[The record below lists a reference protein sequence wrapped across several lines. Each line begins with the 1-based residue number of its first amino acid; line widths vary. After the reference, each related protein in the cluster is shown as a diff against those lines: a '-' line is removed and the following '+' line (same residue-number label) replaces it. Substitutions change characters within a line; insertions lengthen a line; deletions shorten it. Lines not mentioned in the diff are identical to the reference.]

1 MMAARSFLQS
11 PRMNRLLKEPLLHF
25 LLVGLGL
32 FVLFELV
39 AGEDDSYD
47 SKVINVDRDA
57 LLTFVQFR
65 TRAFEPAVAAERL
78 DAMSADELERLI
90 DDYVREE
97 ALHREAI
104 ALGMDKNDYVIKRRM
119 IQSIEF
125 VTNGFVTA
133 AVEVSD
139 DDVEEYYAANRE
151 DYYVAPFVT
160 FAHVFVSGEDSD
172 PGNVAARADALLAEL
187 NAQQAEFSHAPRYG
201 DRFPY
206 FINYV
211 ERSPEL
217 VASHFGTPM
226 AETIFALQPSETT
239 WQGPFE
245 SAYGMHLL
253 MLVRK
258 AEGRYPA
265 LDEVVDTVRQD
276 AERAA
281 VQSLQDEAIQSIVN
295 TYEIRRSL

>member
-1 MMAARSFLQS
+1 MKKI
-11 PRMNRLLKEPLLHF
+11 LKEPLLHF
-25 LLVGLGL
+25 LVVGLGL
-32 FVLFELV
+32 FVFFEFV
-39 AGEDDSYD
+39 AGDDEGFD
-47 SKVINVDRDA
+47 SKVIEVDRDR

-65 TRAFEPAVAAERL
+65 TRAFEPSVAAQRL
-78 DAMSADELERLI
+78 DAMSPEELDRLI

-97 ALHREAI
+97 ALHREAL

-139 DDVEEYYAANRE
+139 DDVQDYYEANRD
-151 DYYVAPFVT
+151 DYFVPPYVT
-160 FAHVFVSGEDSD
+160 FAHVFVSAEDRD
-172 PGNVAARADALLAEL
+172 RNEVEDAATRLLAEL
-187 NAQQAEFSHAPRYG
+187 NAAQAPFSHAPRYG

-206 FINYV
+206 FVNYV

-217 VASHFGTPM
+217 VASHFGAQM
-226 AETIFALQPSETT
+226 AQAVFSLQPNDTT

-245 SAYGMHLL
+245 SAYGFHLV
-253 MLVRK
+253 MLTRK
-258 AEGRYPA
+258 AEGRYPE
-265 LDEVVDTVRQD
+265 LDEIADTVRRD
-276 AERAA
+276 TEREAIT
-281 VQSLQDEAIQSIVN
+281 SLQDEAIQSIVN

>member
-1 MMAARSFLQS
+1 
-11 PRMNRLLKEPLLHF
+11 MNKLLKEPLLHF
-25 LLVGLGL
+25 LLVGVGL
-32 FVLFELV
+32 FVLFEYV
-39 AGEDDSYD
+39 AGDADEYD
-47 SKVINVDRDA
+47 SRVINVDRDS

-65 TRAFEPAVAAERL
+65 TRAFEPSVAAERL
-78 DAMSADELERLI
+78 DAMSPAELERLI

-97 ALHREAI
+97 ALHREAM

-139 DDVEEYYAANRE
+139 DDVQTYFDANRD
-151 DYYVAPFVT
+151 DYFIPPYVT
-160 FAHVFVSGEDSD
+160 FAHVFLSAEDRD
-172 PGNVAARADALLAEL
+172 REEIADAAGRLLAEL
-187 NAQQAEFSHAPRYG
+187 NAGQVPFSHAPRYG

-206 FINYV
+206 FVNYV

-217 VASHFGTPM
+217 IASHFGARM
-226 AETIFALQPSETT
+226 AETVFSLQPSENT

-245 SAYGMHLL
+245 SAYGFHLV
-253 MLVRK
+253 MLARK
-258 AEGRYPA
+258 ADGRYPELA
-265 LDEVVDTVRQD
+265 EIIDTVRRD
-276 AERAA
+276 AEREA
-281 VQSLQDEAIQSIVN
+281 VDSLQDEAIQAIVD

>member
-1 MMAARSFLQS
+1 MKK
-11 PRMNRLLKEPLLHF
+11 LLKEPLLHF
-25 LLVGLGL
+25 LLVGIGL
-32 FVLFELV
+32 FVLFEFV
-39 AGEDDSYD
+39 AGDADEYD
-47 SKVINVDRDA
+47 SRVINVDRDS

-65 TRAFEPAVAAERL
+65 TRAFEPSAAAARL
-78 DAMSADELERLI
+78 DAMSPEELDRMI

-97 ALHREAI
+97 ALHREAM

-139 DDVEEYYAANRE
+139 DDVQEFYEANRD
-151 DYYVAPFVT
+151 DYFIPPYVT
-160 FAHVFVSGEDSD
+160 FAHVFLSAEDRD
-172 PGNVAARADALLAEL
+172 REETEADAARLLAEL
-187 NAQQAEFSHAPRYG
+187 NAGQVPFSHAPRYG

-206 FINYV
+206 FVNYV

-217 VASHFGTPM
+217 IASHFGARM
-226 AETIFALQPSETT
+226 AETVFSLQPSENT

-245 SAYGMHLL
+245 SAYGFHLV
-253 MLVRK
+253 MLARK
-258 AEGRYPA
+258 ADGRYPELA
-265 LDEVVDTVRQD
+265 EIIDNVRRD
-276 AERAA
+276 AEREA
-281 VQSLQDEAIQSIVN
+281 VEKLQDEAIQAIVD

>member
-1 MMAARSFLQS
+1 MT
-11 PRMNRLLKEPLLHF
+11 RLLKEPLLHF
-25 LLVGLGL
+25 LLIGLGL

-78 DAMSADELERLI
+78 DAMSADELERHI